1 MNGSNLL
8 LFLLLFFIQIGCGG
22 SKKTTKSKATSKAVN
37 SSIQGIKTDVD
48 TTNKTPL
55 VQDTFSNS
63 LSEEKK
69 EAKNPF
75 EKSLE
80 KNSIQKKSEYAVVC
94 ILPFSS
100 GEIWKLDLAK
110 VDNVIPK
117 EPKQTLQ
124 YYEGMHLAMQEWK
137 NKGLP
142 IHFYLYDNKKQ
153 DSATIHILEKID
165 LKNPPDILIAPFH
178 TKQAQLVAAFAQK
191 HKIPCFLPYN
201 PSDKIANNNPY
212 LFKTNPSL
220 LSIYKRIYK
229 EKTEG
234 PDSAKIK
241 FHFVFKDNVKGEY
254 DLAKSFEKYTQSKI
268 DTAQIRP
275 DLDPKKVNFIV
286 SNKNMKII
294 ENIVRNRTNIYLLP
308 SADDKYIN
316 QVLASIKPAPDY
328 SFEIY
333 GIPSWENSE
342 LLEKE
347 HFMNKKAYI
356 YTDYFIE
363 EDSTEY
369 EALNK
374 TYLKLFG
381 ETLNDDVIR
390 GYDFMNFIAGSLDK
404 YGTNFPWAIQENEF
418 SGLGT
423 RLQFKPTIDKK
434 GNVDNFENSRQFKLV
449 FQEDRW
455 VLETAT
461 KK

>member
-8 LFLLLFFIQIGCGG
+8 LLLIFFIQIGCGS
-22 SKKTTKSKATSKAVN
+22 SKKTTKPKAQGKAIDSMIPAVQTDIDTSFK
-37 SSIQGIKTDVD
+37 IK
-48 TTNKTPL
+48 L
-55 VQDTFSNS
+55 VEDTFAKS
-63 LSEEKK
+63 LNGEKK
-69 EAKNPF
+69 DLQNPF
-75 EKSLE
+75 EK
-80 KNSIQKKSEYAVVC
+80 NQQIRSIRKKTEYAIAC

-100 GEIWKLDLAK
+100 GEIWKLDLSK
-110 VDNVIPK
+110 VDNIIPK

-137 NKGLP
+137 NKGLS
-142 IHFYLYDNKKQ
+142 INFYLYDNRKQ
-153 DSATIHILEKID
+153 DSVTINILEKID
-165 LKNPPDILIAPFH
+165 LKTPPDLIIAPFH
-178 TKQAQLVAAFAQK
+178 TKQAQLVAAFALE

-220 LSIYKRIYK
+220 LNIYKRIYQ

-294 ENIVRNRTNIYLLP
+294 ENIVRNRTNIYLIP

-347 HFMNKKAYI
+347 HFKNKTAYI
-356 YTDYFIE
+356 YTDYFIG
-363 EDSTEY
+363 EDSTAY

-381 ETLNDDVIR
+381 EELNDDVIR
-390 GYDFMNFIAGSLDK
+390 GFDFMNFIAESLEK
-404 YGTNFPWAIQENEF
+404 YGANFPWDIQENEYK
-418 SGLGT
+418 GLGT
-423 RLQFKPTIDKK
+423 RLQFKPNIDKK

-449 FQEDRW
+449 FQENRW